1 MDEKTFPDEKRWVTI
16 TVSIKTLKLLRDTQ
30 KLIKEEFGITKKA
43 PSYDKIISTSVR
55 SMYGYAFGKDK
66 N

>member
-1 MDEKTFPDEKRWVTI
+1 MTEENEKNEKKRVTI
-16 TVSIKTLKLLRDTQ
+16 HVSIETLKLLRDTQ

-43 PSYDKIISTSVR
+43 PTFDKIISTAVR
-55 SMYGYAFGKDK
+55 STYSYAFGKDK